1 MKRTNYGIVNS
12 VAILAVD
19 YYNEPI
25 YVLDEKLV
33 TEWKYQKNN
42 LHGEYVAFLFE
53 DKLHFRKLYNK
64 AMRGYSFKFLNRWLY
79 FDECM
84 IYRRT
89 IENGVIVD

>member
-19 YYNEPI
+19 YCAEPI
-25 YVLDEKLV
+25 YILDEKLV
-33 TEWKYQKNN
+33 TKWKMQKGVF
-42 LHGEYVAFLFE
+42 HGEYVAFVFG

-64 AMRGYSFKFLNRWLY
+64 AMRGYSFKFLNRWFH

-89 IENGVIVD
+89 IEMES